1 MTGVQTCALPI
12 CFPVTIEDNYDLI
25 SGWKKKRYDSVV
37 AKNIP
42 SKLFNWAARKTSGV
56 KLNDF
61 NCGLKAYKNI
71 VIKNIEVSGEMHRY
85 IPVLAKNAGF
95 GKIGEKVVIHQARK
109 YGSSKFGM
117 SRFINGF
124 LDLITIWFL
133 STFGKRPMHLFG
145 LLGSIMFMIGFL
157 FAFYLGIDKLFI
169 NTTGRLITERPQFY
183 LVLTAM
189 LIGTQ
194 LFLAGFLG
202 EIILRTKNN
211 GYKVYWQDGGQLVPP
226 QDAEIIKVIEDLKY
240 SDIKFEANNNLIEY
254 IDTEVDEAFAEST
267 IENASFNTP
276 AEAKANLKIVYTSL
290 HGTSIKAI
298 PNVLTKAGYTDV
310 NIVPEQAVPNGDFPT
325 VVSPNP
331 EEPEALSMAV
341 ALAEKIGADMVV
353 GTDPDSD
360 RLGVAVRDLDG
371 KIKLLNGNQTMVIMT
386 AFLLE
391 QWKRADKFQGNE
403 FIGSTIVST
412 PMMLELAAAYD
423 VECKV
428 GLTGFKWIAK
438 FIKDF
443 PNQKFVGGG
452 EESFGFMVGDAVRDK
467 DAVAAI
473 LLVSE
478 IAAQAKASGSSLYQE
493 LLNLYIDFGFYKEH
507 LISITKKGIEGANEI
522 KQMMI
527 DLRENPLKE
536 INGQRVICIEDYQ
549 ASKGKD
555 FMNNEEFDILIPKSN
570 VLIYYLEDGSKICA
584 RPSGTEPKIKFYFSV
599 NGVLDTIENAKSV
612 EKELENKIAGIIS
625 AMKLN

>member
-1 MTGVQTCALPI
+1 MHIEQSILNKVNEWLTPTFDEETQAAIVEMMTSAPKDLEESFYKNLEFGTGGMRGIMGVGTNRINKYTLGKNTQGLSDYLKKS
-12 CFPVTIEDNYDLI
+12 FPNEQLKVAIAYDCRHNSDTLA
-25 SGWKKKRYDSVV
+25 KVV
-37 AKNIP
+37 ADVFSANGIHVY
-42 SKLFNWAARKTSGV
+42 LFSEMRPTPELSFAVRY
-56 KLNDF
+56 
-61 NCGLKAYKNI
+61 LKC
-71 VIKNIEVSGEMHRY
+71 H
-85 IPVLAKNAGF
+85 AG
-95 GKIGEKVVIHQARK
+95 I
-109 YGSSKFGM
+109 
-117 SRFINGF
+117 
-124 LDLITIWFL
+124 
-133 STFGKRPMHLFG
+133 
-145 LLGSIMFMIGFL
+145 
-157 FAFYLGIDKLFI
+157 
-169 NTTGRLITERPQFY
+169 
-183 LVLTAM
+183 VLTASHNPP
-189 LIGTQ
+189 
-194 LFLAGFLG
+194 
-202 EIILRTKNN
+202 EYN

-226 QDAEIIKVIEDLKY
+226 EDAAIIKGIEALKY
-240 SDIKFEANNNLIEY
+240 SEIKFEANESLIEY
-254 IDTEVDEAFAEST
+254 IDKEVDEAFAKST

-298 PNVLTKAGYTDV
+298 PNVLEKAGYTDV
-310 NIVPEQAVPNGDFPT
+310 QIVPEQAEPNGDFPT
-325 VVSPNP
+325 VKSPNP
-331 EEPEALSMAV
+331 EEPEALSMAI
-341 ALAEKIGADMVV
+341 ALAEKTGADIVV

-371 KIKLLNGNQTMVIMT
+371 NIKLLNGNQTMVIMT

-391 QWKRADKFQGNE
+391 QWKRNNKLTGKE

-443 PNQKFVGGG
+443 PELQFIGGG
-452 EESFGFMVGDAVRDK
+452 EESFGYMVGDAVRDK

-478 IAAQAKASGSSLYQE
+478 IAAQAKASGSSIYQE
-493 LLNLYIDFGFYKEH
+493 LMNLYVDFGFYKES

-522 KQMMI
+522 KQMMVE
-527 DLRENPLKE
+527 LRENPLTE
-536 INGQRVICIEDYQ
+536 INGERVVCIEDYQ
-549 ASKGKD
+549 SSKGKD
-555 FMNNEEFDILIPKSN
+555 FMNADEFEITIPKSN

-599 NGVLDTIENAKSV
+599 NAPLDSVAEAKEVENDLDA
-612 EKELENKIAGIIS
+612 KIANIIA